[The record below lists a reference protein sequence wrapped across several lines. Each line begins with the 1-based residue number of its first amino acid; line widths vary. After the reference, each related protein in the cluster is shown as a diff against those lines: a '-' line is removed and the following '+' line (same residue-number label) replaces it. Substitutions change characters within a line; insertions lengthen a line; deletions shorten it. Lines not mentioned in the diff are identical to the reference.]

1 MAKKILAIF
10 TALVALAAIPAVAS
24 ASPELQTSGGTKVA
38 AGTAIKATNV
48 GNTIFTTGFGNITCT
63 HAEMTGHIHSN
74 TGNHIE
80 GTITTAR
87 FTGTHD
93 GTTKCATT
101 IFGVTMV
108 EVTPE
113 NLHWCLTAGIS
124 PVHGI
129 TIRGGPC
136 TGSALP
142 LKFTLHTY
150 NSSTTFTG
158 SCTYERST
166 ASGPITGSYVTNVSP
181 LELTVTGGNTFTR
194 VSGTTLCPSSGTL
207 DAKFKVQTSTGG
219 ELKVV

>member
-10 TALVALAAIPAVAS
+10 TALVAFGAIPAVAS
-24 ASPELQTSGGTKVA
+24 ASPELQTSGGAKVA
-38 AGTAIKATNV
+38 TGTAIKATNV

-63 HAEMTGHIHSN
+63 SAEMTGKIHAN
-74 TGNHIE
+74 TGTHIL
-80 GTITTAR
+80 GTIEAAK

-113 NLHWCLTAGIS
+113 NLHWCLTSGTKGTWSIS
-124 PVHGI
+124 
-129 TIRGGPC
+129 GGAC
-136 TGSALP
+136 TSEPASN

-150 NSSTTFTG
+150 NSSTAFTG
-158 SCTYERST
+158 SCTYERT
-166 ASGPITGSYVTNVSP
+166 AASGPISGTNNTDTSP